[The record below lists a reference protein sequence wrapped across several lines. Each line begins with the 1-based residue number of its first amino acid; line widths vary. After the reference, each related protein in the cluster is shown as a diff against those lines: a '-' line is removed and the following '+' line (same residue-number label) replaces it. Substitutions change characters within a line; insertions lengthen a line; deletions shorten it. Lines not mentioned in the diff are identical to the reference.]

1 MSDRRGRPL
10 PESIGEA
17 QMLEDGTI
25 VLDLRAE
32 DDSGRRGDARFY
44 YPKNH
49 AEYRE
54 ILDHLGGLKPGES
67 KPVPPWPAAR

>member
-1 MSDRRGRPL
+1 M
-10 PESIGEA
+10 
-17 QMLEDGTI
+17 I

-32 DDSGRRGDARFY
+32 DESGRRGDARFY

-67 KPVPPWPAAR
+67 KSVPPWPDRS